1 MKFDLRTPCPDCPF
15 VNGSSTNR
23 SLDPERIH
31 GIVSDIKNDA
41 TFTCHK
47 TLEQPVAVQQHCA
60 GALIFLEK
68 GEHPNN
74 MLRIAER
81 LGLYDHTKLN
91 RDADIIDDPTVS
103 PKGDKPNE

>member
-15 VNGSSTNR
+15 LCGSSTNR
-23 SLDPERIH
+23 SLDPERIQ
-31 GIVSDIKNDA
+31 GIVTDIKNNA

-47 TLEQPVAVQQHCA
+47 TLDLPTPVQQHCA
-60 GALIFLEK
+60 GALIFLEN

-81 LGLYDHTKLN
+81 LVLYDHTRLN
-91 RDADIIDDPTVS
+91 RKADIIADPC
-103 PKGDKPNE
+103 P